1 VPSASGSSPRGDP
14 QGKGSEKRNTSH
26 NGAYKIKVVAGAVR
40 QTPSHIWEQVETLSD
55 VRKQHNHKTSRAK
68 KEQPGLEGEHR

>member
-40 QTPSHIWEQVETLSD
+40 QTPSHIWEQVETLGN
-55 VRKQHNHKTSRAK
+55 VRKQHDDQTSHAEK
-68 KEQPGLEGEHR
+68 

>member
-1 VPSASGSSPRGDP
+1 VPSASGSSPLGYP

-40 QTPSHIWEQVETLSD
+40 QTPSHIWEQVEALGN
-55 VRKQHNHKTSRAK
+55 VRKQHDNQTSHAK
-68 KEQPGLEGEHR
+68 N